1 MQHLDYALNGNQ
13 GVGQFGQY
21 GLRVL
26 TSNATAGETFIA
38 IQVITDCVITSK
50 LQSYQSNNIEII
62 GDSVIT
68 SLALEAGT
76 VIYGRFYDLEVASG
90 KVIAYKG

>member
-26 TSNATAGETFIA
+26 TSNAISGETFIA
-38 IQVITDCVITSK
+38 IQVIADCVISTK
-50 LQSYQSNNIEII
+50 LKSYESNNIEII
-62 GDSVIT
+62 GDSAINNLT
-68 SLALEAGT
+68 LDAGT
-76 VIYGRFYDLEVASG
+76 IIYGRFYDLEVASG

>member
-26 TSNATAGETFIA
+26 TSNAIAGETFIA
-38 IQVITDCVITSK
+38 IQVITDCVISSK
-50 LQSYQSNNIEII
+50 LDSYQTNNIEII

-68 SLALEAGT
+68 NLALEAGT

>member
-1 MQHLDYALNGNQ
+1 MEHLEYALEGNQ

-26 TSNATAGETFIA
+26 TSNAIAGETFIA

-50 LQSYQSNNIEII
+50 LDSYQTNNIEII

>member
-26 TSNATAGETFIA
+26 TSNAIAKETFIA
-38 IQVITDCVITSK
+38 IQVITDCVISSK

-62 GDSVIT
+62 GDDTIT

>member
-1 MQHLDYALNGNQ
+1 MEHLDYALNGNQ

-26 TSNATAGETFIA
+26 TGNATVGETFVA
-38 IQVITDCVITSK
+38 IQVITNCVISSK
-50 LQSYQSNNIEII
+50 LKSYRTNLREVV
-62 GDSVIT
+62 GDTVIT

-76 VIYGRFYDLEVASG
+76 VIYGRFFDLEVASG
-90 KVIAYKG
+90 KIIAYKG

>member
-26 TSNATAGETFIA
+26 TSNAIAGETFIA

-50 LQSYQSNNIEII
+50 LDSYQTNNIEII

>member
-1 MQHLDYALNGNQ
+1 MENLDYALNGNQ

-26 TSNATAGETFIA
+26 TGNAVVGESFVA

-50 LQSYQSNNIEII
+50 LRAYKTNLREVV
-62 GDSVIT
+62 GDTVIT
-68 SLALEAGT
+68 SLALESGT
-76 VIYGRFYDLEVASG
+76 IIYGRFFDLEVASG